1 MPAFL
6 PTARRPKIS
15 EAERQVEVE
24 AQFARQRQ
32 AGEER
37 EREAKAALARRTE
50 HSMKMAA
57 EERRLR
63 GFVTA
68 ADSAYRN
75 ADSALRQAVLSDDLE
90 AALQAATRRAAA
102 EVVAAVAK
110 SELSRATGR

>member
-57 EERRLR
+57 EEARLR
-63 GFVTA
+63 KFVTA
-68 ADSAYRN
+68 SDAAHRQADSQ
-75 ADSALRQAVLSDDLE
+75 LRQAVLNDDLE
-90 AALQAATRRAAA
+90 AAINAATTRAAA
-102 EVVAAVAK
+102 EAVVAVAK
-110 SELSRATGR
+110 SELSRIAGR